1 MEVNLPFMIRRIA
14 LFLLLILT
22 SGCSLLQQ
30 GSSAPTPDLD
40 ATIYWIVDDASIRIS
55 TQVAHDLDERWKAYT
70 GQTTEIAEKPLES
83 TSTPVPISVTSIPAG
98 LKTSQASEMSTLFPC
113 VDEMKFVEDITI
125 PDKTVVQA
133 EKPFTK
139 TWKIQNSG
147 TCTWNDSYR
156 LAFSQ
161 GDPMTDK
168 TEINLPEGTIVV
180 PDDTIEISV
189 YMTAPKTK
197 GSYASF
203 WLMKNS
209 NGDLFGTGVNRDKA
223 IWVKV
228 EVK

>member
-1 MEVNLPFMIRRIA
+1 MIRRIA
-14 LFLLLILT
+14 LFLLIILT

-70 GQTTEIAEKPLES
+70 GQTTETTGKPLES